1 MLLRLDPADI
11 TEARRLNRKLAWMPK
26 FRPRGRIKAFLM
38 HGVMRMGQL
47 RPQPYLQRLNVDV
60 EMREVTFDGGRVRV
74 RILRPNTRPRG
85 VYLDIHGGAW
95 IVGNARCD
103 DPCNAMIAAEC
114 GMAVVSVDYRLAL
127 DNRLDLCIEDCR
139 KAAFW
144 LVENGESEFGT
155 DRIVI
160 GGESAGAHLAAC
172 ALLALRDAGQ
182 VSGLA
187 GAVLFYG
194 AYDLSGSPSLRAAG
208 PETLVLHGP
217 SAFRNLKRLTANR
230 SEEERRR
237 PDISPLYGELTGL
250 PPALFLVGALDPLL
264 DDTLQMAERWNAANG
279 NAELTVVPEAP
290 HAFNR
295 LKTPIAVKTNA
306 YVRRWVSHRLM
317 APATV
322 HSDKVA

>member
-1 MLLRLDPADI
+1 MPLRLDPADLA
-11 TEARRLNRKLAWMPK
+11 EARHLNRKLAWMPK

-38 HGVMRMGQL
+38 QGVMRAQQL
-47 RPQPYLQRLNVDV
+47 RPQPYLQRLDVRV
-60 EMREVTFDGGRVRV
+60 EMREVVFDGGRILV
-74 RILRPNTRPRG
+74 RILRPNTRPKG
-85 VYLDIHGGAW
+85 IYLDIHGGAW

-114 GMAVVSVDYRLAL
+114 GMAVVSVEYRLAL

-139 KAAFW
+139 KVAFW
-144 LVENGESEFGT
+144 LVENCMSEFGT

-182 VSGLA
+182 ASRLA

-217 SAFRNLKRLTANR
+217 SAFRNLKRLTADR
-230 SEEERRR
+230 SDVERRR
-237 PDISPLYGELTGL
+237 PDISPLYADLAGL

-295 LKTPIAVKTNA
+295 LKTSIAVKTNA
-306 YVRRWVSHRLM
+306 YVRRWVNRRLEM
-317 APATV
+317 LTTIRT
-322 HSDKVA
+322 DKVA